1 MLLECGL
8 FPLESSLLP
17 LEIRTTETPEPWGE
31 RVSGCGKDQLIK
43 KKKNVPLSFRKV
55 CFKVLWKVL
64 RSIF

>member
-43 KKKNVPLSFRKV
+43 KKKKKCPF
-55 CFKVLWKVL
+55 VL
-64 RSIF
+64 

>member
-43 KKKNVPLSFRKV
+43 KKKKKMSLCPLERFALKY
-55 CFKVLWKVL
+55 CGKC
-64 RSIF
+64 